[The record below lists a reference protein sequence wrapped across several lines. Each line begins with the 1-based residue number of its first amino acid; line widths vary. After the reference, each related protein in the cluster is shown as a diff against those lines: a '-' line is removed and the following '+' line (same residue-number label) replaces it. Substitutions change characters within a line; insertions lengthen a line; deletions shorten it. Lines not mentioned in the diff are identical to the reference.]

1 MAQVFL
7 IGLEP
12 AMVAQISRALAAERH
27 WIAQKPETIGRR
39 DLYEADIVFAGGPA
53 SRYLPLLRRV
63 REERPS
69 LPFFVVTRV
78 TETTEWLDAIE
89 AGATDYFSSPI
100 ETRQINWL
108 METALQHMAAC
119 RRPIQA

>member
-12 AMVAQISRALAAERH
+12 RMVAQFSRALGAERH
-27 WIAQKPETIGRR
+27 SITQKPETIGRR

-63 REERPS
+63 REELPK
-69 LPFFVVTRV
+69 LPFVVVTRV
-78 TETTEWLDAIE
+78 AETTEWLDALE
-89 AGATDYFSSPI
+89 AGATDYCSSPF
-100 ETRQINWL
+100 ETRQIHWW
-108 METALQHMAAC
+108 METALQNIAAS
-119 RRPIQA
+119 RGLIQS